1 MKKLF
6 KKYFFLIVL
15 LISIIN
21 VNIPMPISDNGVL
34 QVAIIE
40 IFLPI
45 TILIFSILI
54 FIKKLVLKEGYEKIL
69 KSIIIFI
76 AFYIILSIL
85 RMLLGYEF
93 KQSLLA
99 IKVTIFPMILLF
111 LAKYLKIDKEYM
123 IKNLITFEFIINCIQ
138 LTNYTNFRMSNFLGN
153 IMVYLSILVMLFI
166 INVHVLKEN
175 KYSLIMKLFSFVN
188 ILLTLITPLMA
199 GARSSFYIV
208 CILSILVVVYCI
220 INKKLYCSL
229 IIILLIIASF
239 GINVYCFK
247 NCRNH
252 IGMYQDR
259 ILPTVFKKNSVII
272 EKPNIEI
279 IPPNNVIPNGTESNI
294 PEKNDT
300 ILNNNTNIEK
310 VKSDN
315 IRKYLV
321 NKSIESIKKSPL
333 IGEGIMY
340 FDVNTDYGVS
350 LQSAHNF
357 ILEYINAYGIIGFII
372 YLFIHFR
379 IILNIFIHLK
389 DRNLFALIILTIPV
403 ILIQSLVQPTM
414 LIVPI
419 VIIYYTLYALY
430 LGWSDI
436 YE

>member
-166 INVHVLKEN
+166 INVHVL
-175 KYSLIMKLFSFVN
+175 
-188 ILLTLITPLMA
+188 
-199 GARSSFYIV
+199 
-208 CILSILVVVYCI
+208 
-220 INKKLYCSL
+220 
-229 IIILLIIASF
+229 
-239 GINVYCFK
+239 
-247 NCRNH
+247 
-252 IGMYQDR
+252 
-259 ILPTVFKKNSVII
+259 
-272 EKPNIEI
+272 
-279 IPPNNVIPNGTESNI
+279 
-294 PEKNDT
+294 
-300 ILNNNTNIEK
+300 
-310 VKSDN
+310 
-315 IRKYLV
+315 
-321 NKSIESIKKSPL
+321 
-333 IGEGIMY
+333 
-340 FDVNTDYGVS
+340 
-350 LQSAHNF
+350 
-357 ILEYINAYGIIGFII
+357 
-372 YLFIHFR
+372 
-379 IILNIFIHLK
+379 
-389 DRNLFALIILTIPV
+389 
-403 ILIQSLVQPTM
+403 
-414 LIVPI
+414 
-419 VIIYYTLYALY
+419 
-430 LGWSDI
+430 
-436 YE
+436 